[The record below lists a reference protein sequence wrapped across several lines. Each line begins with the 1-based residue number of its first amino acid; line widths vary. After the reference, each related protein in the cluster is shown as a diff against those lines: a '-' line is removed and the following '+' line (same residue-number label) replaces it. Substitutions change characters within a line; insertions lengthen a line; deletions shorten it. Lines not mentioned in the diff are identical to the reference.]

1 MWTTETGT
9 CPLGRRFRALKLMFV
24 LRSCGAEGIKYHI
37 REHVRLAREL
47 ADRITADGRFDVV
60 APVPFALVS
69 FRHVDGDAATLALA
83 SGINTSGRY
92 AVTPSVLPDGR
103 AFIRVSVGQT
113 RTEQR
118 HVDGLWQLIDTCS

>member
-1 MWTTETGT
+1 MWTSETGT

-60 APVPFALVS
+60 APARSLVS
-69 FRHVDGDAATLALA
+69 FRHVDGDAATRALA
-83 SGINTSGRY
+83 SGINASGRH

-103 AFIRVSVGQT
+103 AFIRVLVGQT
-113 RTEQR
+113 RTEQQ